1 MKEFWEVCDIM
12 DFLPLLRKYYLC
24 VQFHFCKNNSNDG
37 IYSVLYIF
45 SKGTSKEGA
54 YQIFNSD
61 YINWANL
68 WIVMHR
74 TSTFNSIE
82 TNALLVEKVHNVRY

>member
-24 VQFHFCKNNSNDG
+24 VQFHFCKA
-37 IYSVLYIF
+37 IAMMVFICILYIF

-68 WIVMHR
+68 WIR
-74 TSTFNSIE
+74 
-82 TNALLVEKVHNVRY
+82 NA